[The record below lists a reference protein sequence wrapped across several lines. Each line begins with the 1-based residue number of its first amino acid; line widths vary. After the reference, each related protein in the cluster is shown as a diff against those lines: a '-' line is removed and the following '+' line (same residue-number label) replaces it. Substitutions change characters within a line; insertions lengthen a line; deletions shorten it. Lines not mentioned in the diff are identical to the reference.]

1 MTQFSTLEAELAAC
15 SDASQV
21 RRLEARVGTFVERAA
36 RRGDAAVYGE
46 SMIAKV
52 RGLKARFDALL
63 IELPAPPEPRP
74 SSSPPAPERR
84 AASPLA
90 ASALRAAPPAP
101 PKAPAPAKPTPPPA
115 PAKSPKPA
123 PATLPPTCAVA
134 KLVYAAAQCAPLRR
148 ATDDELGALL
158 GLGSRPPQ
166 GERALW
172 VDLAEPPVHVD
183 LDALP
188 AVSGLAGRRRATEL
202 VVRDGPSLRGAAA
215 VAVAFDD
222 GEGVVAVVP
231 ALGYESRRALE
242 ALVAAAAGARDA
254 HAYASPAAL
263 DTGAENAPE
272 DDAYWST
279 YGGGAAAK
287 VYRDHIDALILN
299 AIEDL
304 PTPATIGELCG
315 GEGSLAARALERF
328 PAADYVLYERNA
340 VLAAAA
346 RARGLCV
353 RCGDVHEELS
363 LAPADLWIA
372 SGSVLCAHVGA
383 RDACGATLARLRGAL
398 ADGGHVVV
406 TGFTTTWLTP
416 RLLRDAGLRAV
427 RGSVPVPVS
436 APSLE
441 TAFGRF
447 HLWVLR
453 AAAGPLPRLY
463 GALCVEAPT

>member
-52 RGLKARFDALL
+52 HGLKARFDALL
-63 IELPAPPEPRP
+63 IELPAPSEPRP

-90 ASALRAAPPAP
+90 ASALREAPPAP

-242 ALVAAAAGARDA
+242 ALVAAAAGSRDA

-304 PTPATIGELCG
+304 PPPATIGELCG
-315 GEGSLAARALERF
+315 GDGSLASRALERF

-346 RARGLCV
+346 RVRGLRV
-353 RCGDVHEELS
+353 RCGDVHGELS

-383 RDACGATLARLRGAL
+383 RDACGATLAQLSAAL

>member
-1 MTQFSTLEAELAAC
+1 MTQFSKLEAELAAC

-63 IELPAPPEPRP
+63 LELPAPPEPRP

-172 VDLAEPPVHVD
+172 VDLSQPPVHVD

-188 AVSGLAGRRRATEL
+188 AVSGLAGRRRAT
-202 VVRDGPSLRGAAA
+202 GSPSATARRSRGAAA

-242 ALVAAAAGARDA
+242 ALVAAAGERALGAR
-254 HAYASPAAL
+254 HAYFAS
-263 DTGAENAPE
+263 GARHGRGERA
-272 DDAYWST
+272 
-279 YGGGAAAK
+279 GRRR
-287 VYRDHIDALILN
+287 VLV
-299 AIEDL
+299 DL
-304 PTPATIGELCG
+304 RRRRRGQ
-315 GEGSLAARALERF
+315 
-328 PAADYVLYERNA
+328 
-340 VLAAAA
+340 
-346 RARGLCV
+346 ARGAK
-353 RCGDVHEELS
+353 DSE
-363 LAPADLWIA
+363 
-372 SGSVLCAHVGA
+372 
-383 RDACGATLARLRGAL
+383 
-398 ADGGHVVV
+398 
-406 TGFTTTWLTP
+406 
-416 RLLRDAGLRAV
+416 
-427 RGSVPVPVS
+427 
-436 APSLE
+436 
-441 TAFGRF
+441 
-447 HLWVLR
+447 
-453 AAAGPLPRLY
+453 
-463 GALCVEAPT
+463 